1 MRPRGSPS
9 MTFFLSSVGPPDR
22 AVLPTAATSAVSAS
36 SAVVHGLVAVVPPP
50 PPVLPPLLLPPLLP
64 PQAATTTEMATET
77 KSARVRVINRKPRN
91 RQATPGSML
100 LLRVRALC
108 PD

>member
-9 MTFFLSSVGPPDR
+9 MTFFLSSVGPPDC

-36 SAVVHGLVAVVPPP
+36 SAVVHGLVADVPPP

-64 PQAATTTEMATET
+64 PPQAATTTDMATET
-77 KSARVRVINRKPRN
+77 KSARVRVINKKPRN
-91 RQATPGSML
+91 RQAIPGSN
-100 LLRVRALC
+100 VTTVGQ
-108 PD
+108 